1 MCITAT
7 APRRWSSRVR
17 RSASSRCTNIRGIR
31 EPGRSTSAA
40 AGMCSTCRGR
50 VACRAPSM
58 CATSSPAWM
67 LRSRGGARTFSSSP
81 RASTR
86 SRAIHSASSP
96 WSPTTSSNGRT
107 RCASGWERGPSS
119 VCWRAATDST
129 CSRPVSSH
137 SFARYL
143 EDVTAPPPTV
153 PAQQPQ
159 ASKNW
164 PASLYRRSDGVLEQ
178 DISPARIRETLQAGE
193 GELWVDIDSTNMH
206 QLALLEKVFAFHP
219 LSIEDT
225 LSPGTRVKFE
235 EYERYVFVVMAVI
248 RFDEGTPEPYDLAT
262 SNLYFF
268 LGKNF
273 LVTVH
278 ALPQQSCELVRERLI
293 RNPELLARG
302 VEMAMHN
309 IIDQSVDAYFP
320 MVEEL
325 NTMVDGLEERLFERF
340 NPGLIHEIFKAKR
353 AAFSLRRHV
362 GPLREVLNILT
373 NRPCGFIRPE
383 TQLYYRDVYDHTIR
397 IADSMDTVR
406 DLLAGVLETY
416 LSQTSNR
423 LNTVMKQLSLV
434 ATIALPLIVI
444 AGIFG
449 MNFSQM
455 PSTHN
460 PYGFYGALVVMAVTS
475 GVIVWWLKKNRWL

>member
-1 MCITAT
+1 MTVTT
-7 APRRWSSRVR
+7 AP
-17 RSASSRCTNIRGIR
+17 
-31 EPGRSTSAA
+31 
-40 AGMCSTCRGR
+40 
-50 VACRAPSM
+50 
-58 CATSSPAWM
+58 
-67 LRSRGGARTFSSSP
+67 
-81 RASTR
+81 
-86 SRAIHSASSP
+86 
-96 WSPTTSSNGRT
+96 
-107 RCASGWERGPSS
+107 
-119 VCWRAATDST
+119 
-129 CSRPVSSH
+129 
-137 SFARYL
+137 
-143 EDVTAPPPTV
+143 
-153 PAQQPQ
+153 AQSPQ

-164 PASLYRRSDGVLEQ
+164 PISLYRRPDGTLEQ
-178 DISPARIRETLQAGE
+178 DISPSRMREIIQSGA

-206 QLALLEKVFAFHP
+206 QHALLEKVFGFHP

-235 EYERYVFVVMAVI
+235 EYDHYVFVVMAVI

-278 ALPQQSCELVRERLI
+278 ALPSKNCATVRDRLL

-302 VEMAMHN
+302 AEMVMHN

-320 MVEEL
+320 LVEDL
-325 NTMVDGLEERLFERF
+325 NTMVDGLEERLFEKF
-340 NPGLIHEIFKAKR
+340 DPDLIHEIFKAKR
-353 AAFSLRRHV
+353 SAFSLRRHV

-373 NRPCGFIRPE
+373 NRPCGFIRPD

-397 IADSMDTVR
+397 IVESMDTVR

-423 LNTVMKQLSLV
+423 LNTVMKQLSVV

-455 PSTHN
+455 PFTHN
-460 PYGFYGALVVMAVTS
+460 PYGFYGALVVMAITS
-475 GVIVWWLKKNRWL
+475 GVIMWWLKKNRWV

>member
-1 MCITAT
+1 MQ
-7 APRRWSSRVR
+7 SSARMP
-17 RSASSRCTNIRGIR
+17 ASIR
-31 EPGRSTSAA
+31 EI
-40 AGMCSTCRGR
+40 
-50 VACRAPSM
+50 V
-58 CATSSPAWM
+58 
-67 LRSRGGARTFSSSP
+67 
-81 RASTR
+81 
-86 SRAIHSASSP
+86 
-96 WSPTTSSNGRT
+96 
-107 RCASGWERGPSS
+107 
-119 VCWRAATDST
+119 
-129 CSRPVSSH
+129 
-137 SFARYL
+137 
-143 EDVTAPPPTV
+143 
-153 PAQQPQ
+153 
-159 ASKNW
+159 
-164 PASLYRRSDGVLEQ
+164 
-178 DISPARIRETLQAGE
+178 QAGE

-206 QLALLEKVFAFHP
+206 QHALLEKVFEFHP

-235 EYERYVFVVMAVI
+235 EYPRYVFVVMAGV
-248 RFDEGTPEPYDLAT
+248 RFDEGTPDPFDLET
-262 SNLYFF
+262 INLYFF

-278 ALPQQSCELVRERLI
+278 ALPSKSCAIVRDRLQ
-293 RNPELLARG
+293 RNPDLLARG

-320 MVEEL
+320 IVEEL

-340 NPGLIHEIFKAKR
+340 DPGLIHEIFKAKR
-353 AAFSLRRHV
+353 SAFSLRRHV

-373 NRPCGFIRPE
+373 NRPCGFIRPD

-397 IADSMDTVR
+397 IVESMDTVR

-423 LNTVMKQLSLV
+423 LNTVMKQLSIV

-475 GVIVWWLKKNRWL
+475 GVIMWWLKKNRWL

>member
-1 MCITAT
+1 MTAT
-7 APRRWSSRVR
+7 
-17 RSASSRCTNIRGIR
+17 SA
-31 EPGRSTSAA
+31 
-40 AGMCSTCRGR
+40 
-50 VACRAPSM
+50 
-58 CATSSPAWM
+58 
-67 LRSRGGARTFSSSP
+67 
-81 RASTR
+81 
-86 SRAIHSASSP
+86 
-96 WSPTTSSNGRT
+96 
-107 RCASGWERGPSS
+107 
-119 VCWRAATDST
+119 
-129 CSRPVSSH
+129 
-137 SFARYL
+137 
-143 EDVTAPPPTV
+143 

-164 PASLYRRSDGVLEQ
+164 PASLYRRPDGVLEQ
-178 DISPARIRETLQAGE
+178 DISPARIREVLQAGE
-193 GELWVDIDSTNMH
+193 GALWVDIDSTNMH

-278 ALPQQSCELVRERLI
+278 ALPSKSGAIVRERLV

-302 VEMAMHN
+302 VEMVMHN

-325 NTMVDGLEERLFERF
+325 NNMVDGLEERLFERF
-340 NPGLIHEIFKAKR
+340 DPRLIHEIFKAKR

-362 GPLREVLNILT
+362 GPLREVLNVLT
-373 NRPCGFIRPE
+373 NRPCGFIRHE

-397 IADSMDTVR
+397 IVESMDTVR

-423 LNTVMKQLSLV
+423 LNTVMKQLSIV

-444 AGIFG
+444 GGVFG

-455 PSTHN
+455 PFTHN
-460 PYGFYGALVVMAVTS
+460 PFGFYGALVVMAVTS
-475 GVIVWWLKKNRWL
+475 GVIMWWLKKNRWL